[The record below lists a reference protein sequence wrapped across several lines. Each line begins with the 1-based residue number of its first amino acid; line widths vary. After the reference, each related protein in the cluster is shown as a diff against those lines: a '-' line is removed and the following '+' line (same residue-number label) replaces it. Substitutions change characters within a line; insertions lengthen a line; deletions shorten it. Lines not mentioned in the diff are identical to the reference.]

1 MKESFNKKPK
11 IDNSS
16 PNKDIPT
23 SNNDDKIYNDYT
35 QSRGSLTNETEKW
48 EEKVQK
54 NSIFYKHAEKK
65 GTTNLPAGFFDD
77 HSMDSKV
84 RGVMYIKPKDTTSKS
99 VLAEN
104 QPTSTVI
111 ASAPPTVVIN
121 HSLDS
126 KSEDKDEG
134 YKDIDDG
141 IEDIIINTNSIED
154 QMKLAEMEQTAYMM
168 KIKEIYDKIHKT
180 ESNLTDEDK
189 SIINELLGNNT
200 DITQADMEE
209 EDDSNKETI
218 SAVSSS
224 EISEIMKQKKKLRNE
239 RRKKNSGIKNTI

>member
-1 MKESFNKKPK
+1 MKESLNKKPK

-16 PNKDIPT
+16 PNKDIVI
-23 SNNDDKIYNDYT
+23 NNSDEKIFNDYT

-77 HSMDSKV
+77 HSIDSKV
-84 RGVMYIKPKDTTSKS
+84 RGVMYIKPKDTTTSKS
-99 VLAEN
+99 VLAEK
-104 QPTSTVI
+104 QPTSVVI
-111 ASAPPTVVIN
+111 ASSAPTTVIN
-121 HSLDS
+121 HSLEN
-126 KSEDKDEG
+126 KYEDV
-134 YKDIDDG
+134 DDG
-141 IEDIIINTNSIED
+141 VEDIVVHTNSIED

-180 ESNLTDEDK
+180 ESNLSDEDK
-189 SIINELLGNNT
+189 SIINDLLGNNS
-200 DITQADMEE
+200 DITETEMEE
-209 EDDSNKETI
+209 EDNNKETV
-218 SAVSSS
+218 STVSSS